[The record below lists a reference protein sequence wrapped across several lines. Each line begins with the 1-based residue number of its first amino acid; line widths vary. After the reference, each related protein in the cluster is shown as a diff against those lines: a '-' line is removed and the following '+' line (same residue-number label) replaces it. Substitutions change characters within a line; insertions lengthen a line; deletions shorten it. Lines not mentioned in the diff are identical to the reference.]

1 MRICILGG
9 FNMHR
14 LSNSLSICLFTSVAL
29 ITVPAT
35 AQDETAPVVD
45 EAADGEIVVFGQ
57 GETRQVQEVSSKE
70 LLILAPGTSPL
81 KAIEKLPSVS
91 FQSAD
96 PFGTYEWSSRISIRG
111 FNQNQLGFTLDGIPL
126 GDSSYGNNNGL
137 HIGRAIISENI
148 GVTRVSQGSGSIG
161 TQATNNLGGTLEFFS
176 ADPTGGLGFDAN
188 LTYGS
193 ENTVR
198 GFGRF
203 NFGEAGGIRGFV
215 SGVYHNAE
223 KWKGGGDQRNWQI
236 NAKAIIP
243 VGDAEFDAY
252 FGYSDRAEQDYQDLS
267 LEIIDRL
274 GYNHDNFFPN
284 YALAIQIADI
294 ANNID
299 LRNNST
305 GALGGDGRS
314 DITGNAPTNP
324 AAGTVFPAPY
334 ISIDDSY
341 YDASGLRKDTL
352 AAYGLTAPLDE
363 GVTFKIKAYY
373 HDNTGQGTWATPYVP
388 SPNGVPLSVRTT
400 EYDIQRGGVFGS
412 LNAQIGDHEITIGG
426 WYEHNDFTQ
435 ARRFYAFDSRTAPNR
450 DLTNFQRNPFFTQ
463 WLFDFNTDTLQ
474 YHVQDK
480 ISLGNLTINLGWKGF
495 QVNNEASPRVQGA
508 LAAGKIRS
516 KDWFQPHAGLAYRL
530 NDKAEVFG
538 GFTQVTRAFVSSA
551 TSGPFSTTQAGFN
564 ALIARG
570 LKPEESDTYELGVR
584 YNDTIFNGVIG
595 VYYVNFRNR
604 LLGVQTGAGIVGN
617 PAILQN
623 VGSVRSLGFEAA
635 GDVRLGG
642 GLSLFASYSYND
654 ATYRDDVVIPPSA
667 ITTPPTPP
675 NIIPTSGR
683 NVVDAPKHLLKGE
696 VMYDSDT
703 FFGRLGANYM
713 SRRYFNYLNDRSVS
727 GRVLV
732 DATLGYR
739 FDAGLRS
746 PIELQLNATNLLDK
760 DYVSTIGSNGFGN
773 SGDNQTLL
781 AGAPQQFFATVK
793 VGF

>member
-1 MRICILGG
+1 MRRFITALLAGTAIA
-9 FNMHR
+9 
-14 LSNSLSICLFTSVAL
+14 TSA
-29 ITVPAT
+29 A
-35 AQDETAPVVD
+35 AQDSTTTP
-45 EAADGEIVVFGQ
+45 ADDTNVGEEIVVFGQ
-57 GETRQVQEVSSKE
+57 GETRQVQELTSKE

-81 KAIEKLPSVS
+81 KAIEKLPSVN

-96 PFGTYEWSSRISIRG
+96 PFGTYEWSSRVSIRG
-111 FNQNQLGFTLDGIPL
+111 FNQNQLGYTLDGIPL
-126 GDSSYGNNNGL
+126 GDSTYGNNNGL

-176 ADPTGGLGFDAN
+176 GDFSDGLGVDAN

-193 ENTVR
+193 ENTIR
-198 GFGRF
+198 GFGRI
-203 NFGEAGGIRGFV
+203 NFGEAGGIRGFI

-243 VGDAEFDAY
+243 VGEAEFDAY
-252 FGYSDRAEQDYQDLS
+252 FAYSDRAEQDYQDLS
-267 LEIIDRL
+267 LEMINRL
-274 GYNHDNFFPN
+274 GYNHDNYFPD
-284 YALAIQIADI
+284 YAKAINAARGIFVAPI
-294 ANNID
+294 NN
-299 LRNNST
+299 L
-305 GALGGDGRS
+305 
-314 DITGNAPTNP
+314 
-324 AAGTVFPAPY
+324 
-334 ISIDDSY
+334 DDSY

-352 AAYGLTAPLDE
+352 AAYGLTAPLGE

-373 HDNTGQGTWATPYVP
+373 HDNTGQGTWGTPYVA
-388 SPNGVPLSVRTT
+388 SPNGVPMSARTT
-400 EYDIQRGGVFGS
+400 EYDIQRGGVFSS
-412 LNAQIGDHEITIGG
+412 LNADIGDHEITVGG

-435 ARRFYAFDSRTAPNR
+435 ARRFYAYES
-450 DLTNFQRNPFFTQ
+450 LTTPGLDHTKFLRNPFFTQ

-474 YHVQDK
+474 YYVQDK
-480 ISLGNLTINLGWKGF
+480 ISLGDLTINLGWKGF
-495 QVNNEASPRVQGA
+495 QVNNESDPRVQGA
-508 LAAGKIRS
+508 LAAGKIKS
-516 KDWFQPHAGLAYRL
+516 QDWFQPHAGVAYKL
-530 NDKAEVFG
+530 NDKAEIFG

-564 ALIARG
+564 ELIARG
-570 LKPEESDTYELGVR
+570 LEPEESDTYELGAR
-584 YNDTIFNGVIG
+584 YNDSVFNGVIG

-623 VGSVRSLGFEAA
+623 VGGVRSIGFEAA

-642 GLSLFASYSYND
+642 GLTLFASYSYTD
-654 ATYRDDVVIPPSA
+654 ATYRDNVITPTATIATKGKDVVD
-667 ITTPPTPP
+667 T
-675 NIIPTSGR
+675 
-683 NVVDAPKHLLKGE
+683 PKHLLRGE
-696 VMYDSDT
+696 IAYDSDT
-703 FFGRLGANYM
+703 FFGRVGANYM
-713 SRRYFNYLNDRSVS
+713 SKRYFNYLNDRSVAA
-727 GRVLV
+727 RVLV

-746 PIELQLNATNLLDK
+746 PIEIQLNATNLLDK
-760 DYVSTIGSNGFGN
+760 EYVATIGSNGFGN

>member
-1 MRICILGG
+1 MLKFSTVILASAA
-9 FNMHR
+9 M
-14 LSNSLSICLFTSVAL
+14 VAM
-29 ITVPAT
+29 PAM
-35 AQDETAPVVD
+35 AQQENLPADEEMAEGD
-45 EAADGEIVVFGQ
+45 IVVFGR
-57 GETRQVQEVSSKE
+57 GETRQVQELTSKE

-81 KAIEKLPSVS
+81 KAIEKLPSVN

-96 PFGTYEWSSRISIRG
+96 PFGTYEWSSRVSIRG
-111 FNQNQLGFTLDGIPL
+111 FNQNQLGYTLDGIPL
-126 GDSSYGNNNGL
+126 GDSTYGNNNGL

-176 ADPTGGLGFDAN
+176 GDFSDGLGVDAN

-193 ENTVR
+193 ENTIR
-198 GFGRF
+198 GFGRV
-203 NFGEAGGIRGFV
+203 NFGEAGSVRGFV

-223 KWKGGGDQRNWQI
+223 KWKGGGDQRNWQV

-243 VGDAEFDAY
+243 VGAAEFDAY
-252 FGYSDRAEQDYQDLS
+252 FAYSDRAEQDYQDLS
-267 LEIIDRL
+267 LEMIARL
-274 GYNHDNFFPN
+274 GYDHDNFFPD
-284 YALAIQIADI
+284 YATAIRAAQGIFVAPI
-294 ANNID
+294 NN
-299 LRNNST
+299 L
-305 GALGGDGRS
+305 
-314 DITGNAPTNP
+314 
-324 AAGTVFPAPY
+324 
-334 ISIDDSY
+334 DDSY

-352 AAYGLTAPLDE
+352 ASYGLTAPLGD

-373 HDNTGQGTWATPYVP
+373 HDNTGQGTWGTPYVA
-388 SPNGVPLSVRTT
+388 SPNGVPMSARTT
-400 EYDIQRGGVFGS
+400 EYDIQRGGVFSS
-412 LNAQIGDHEITIGG
+412 LNAQVGDHEITVGG

-435 ARRFYAFDSRTAPNR
+435 ARRFYAYES
-450 DLTNFQRNPFFTQ
+450 LTTPGLDHTKFLRNPFFTQ

-480 ISLGNLTINLGWKGF
+480 ISLGDLTINLGWKGF
-495 QVNNEASPRVQGA
+495 QVNNEADPRVQGA
-508 LAAGKIRS
+508 LAAGKIKS
-516 KDWFQPHAGLAYRL
+516 KDWFQPHAGVAYKL
-530 NDKAEVFG
+530 NDKAELFG

-570 LKPEESDTYELGVR
+570 LKPEESDTYELGAR
-584 YNDTIFNGVIG
+584 YNDNVFNGVIG

-623 VGSVRSLGFEAA
+623 VGGVRSIGFEAA

-642 GLSLFASYSYND
+642 GMTLFASYSYND
-654 ATYRDDVVIPPSA
+654 ATYRDNVITPTATIATKGKDVVD
-667 ITTPPTPP
+667 T
-675 NIIPTSGR
+675 
-683 NVVDAPKHLLKGE
+683 PKHMLRGE
-696 VMYDSDT
+696 LAYDSAT
-703 FFGRLGANYM
+703 FFGRVGANYM
-713 SRRYFNYLNDRSVS
+713 SKRYFNYLNDRSVS
-727 GRVLV
+727 SRVLV

-760 DYVSTIGSNGFGN
+760 KYVSTIGSNGFGN

>member
-1 MRICILGG
+1 MRIRYLLL
-9 FNMHR
+9 
-14 LSNSLSICLFTSVAL
+14 LSC
-29 ITVPAT
+29 VPFSSPAF
-35 AQDETAPVVD
+35 AQNPVD
-45 EAADGEIVVFGQ
+45 ESVEEEAAIVVFGQ
-57 GETRQVQEVSSKE
+57 GQTRQVQELDSEDLS
-70 LLILAPGTSPL
+70 ILAPGTSPL
-81 KAIEKLPSVS
+81 KAIEKLPSVN

-96 PFGTYEWSSRISIRG
+96 PFGTYEWSSRVSIRG

-176 ADPTGGLGFDAN
+176 ADPNSGTGADVN

-193 ENTVR
+193 ENTMR
-198 GFGRF
+198 GFARL
-203 NFGEAGGIRGFV
+203 NWGEAGGIRGFV

-236 NAKAIIP
+236 NAKALIP

-252 FGYSDRAEQDYQDLS
+252 FSYSDRAEQDYQDLS
-267 LEIIDRL
+267 LEMIRRL
-274 GYNHDNFFPN
+274 GYNHDNFFPD
-284 YALAIQIADI
+284 YATAINAARNIFVPPI
-294 ANNID
+294 NN
-299 LRNNST
+299 R
-305 GALGGDGRS
+305 
-314 DITGNAPTNP
+314 
-324 AAGTVFPAPY
+324 
-334 ISIDDSY
+334 DDSY

-352 AAYGLTAPLDE
+352 AGYGLTAPLDE

-373 HDNTGQGTWATPYVP
+373 HNNTGQGTWGTPYVA
-388 SPNGVPLSVRTT
+388 SPNGVPMSVRTT
-400 EYDIQRGGVFGS
+400 EYDIQRGGVFSS
-412 LNAQIGDHEITIGG
+412 LNAEIGDHEITVGG

-435 ARRFYAFDSRTAPNR
+435 ARRFYAYESLTTPGR
-450 DLTNFQRNPFFTQ
+450 DHLKFQRNPFFTQ

-474 YHVQDK
+474 YYVQDK
-480 ISLGNLTINLGWKGF
+480 MSFGDLTVNLGWKGF
-495 QVNNEASPRVQGA
+495 QVNNEADPRVQGS

-516 KDWFQPHAGLAYRL
+516 KDWFQPHVGAAYKL
-530 NDKAEVFG
+530 NDKAELFG

-564 ALIARG
+564 ALLARG
-570 LKPEESDTYELGVR
+570 LKPEESDTYELGAR
-584 YNDTIFNGVIG
+584 YNDPVFNGVIG

-604 LLGVQTGAGIVGN
+604 LLGVPTGPGIVGN

-623 VGSVRSLGFEAA
+623 VGGVRSLGFEAA

-642 GLSLFASYSYND
+642 GLTLFASYSYTD
-654 ATYRDDVVIPPSA
+654 ASYRDDVIVPGLV
-667 ITTPPTPP
+667 PT
-675 NIIPTSGR
+675 IIGIKGKT
-683 NVVDAPKHLLKGE
+683 VVDTPKHLLRGE
-696 VMYDSDT
+696 IAYDSDT

-713 SRRYFNYLNDRSVS
+713 SKRYFTYTNDQSVS
-727 GRVLV
+727 ARVLV

-739 FDAGLRS
+739 FDAGLRA
-746 PIELQLNATNLLDK
+746 PIELQLNATNLFDK
-760 DYVSTIGSNGFGN
+760 KYVSTIGSNGFGN

-781 AGAPQQFFATVK
+781 AGAPQQFFATLK